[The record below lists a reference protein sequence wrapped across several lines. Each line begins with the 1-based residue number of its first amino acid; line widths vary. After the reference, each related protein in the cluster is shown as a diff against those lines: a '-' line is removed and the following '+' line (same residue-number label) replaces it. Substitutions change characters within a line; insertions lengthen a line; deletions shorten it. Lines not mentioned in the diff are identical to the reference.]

1 MVPEVYDIKD
11 YDLYIEAEVILP
23 RDIDH
28 QQAARVLGVSSK
40 IEGET
45 IVEFKHNP
53 ILNIKVYNAM
63 LPDVAVHNYEAN
75 TIGENIYSQ
84 VNEDSH

>member
-28 QQAARVLGVSSK
+28 QQAATLLGVSSK
-40 IEGET
+40 NEGNQ
-45 IVEFKHNP
+45 IVEFNHNP
-53 ILNIKVYNAM
+53 ILNIKVY
-63 LPDVAVHNYEAN
+63 DVL
-75 TIGENIYSQ
+75 
-84 VNEDSH
+84 